1 MRCQGQLRTAG
12 MGGVIGLDL
21 SAVLQL
27 AHTLGYDETAMA
39 ELLPYAE
46 RGMVTAINARTPH
59 DGDQDPLD
67 QTQRRGR

>member
-1 MRCQGQLRTAG
+1 MRCQGQLRPAG

-21 SAVLQL
+21 PAALRM
-27 AHTLGYDETAMA
+27 ARALGYDEAAMA

-46 RGMVTAINARTPH
+46 RGMVTAINQRNR

-67 QTQRRGR
+67 QAQRPGR